1 MFNRK
6 NCSSVF
12 SGVAVIV
19 ISMAGGT
26 AVHAGTWG
34 ATQTLSPSNLAMW
47 NVVTGRWTD
56 NDELETYTSS
66 CVYASGSTLIL
77 KAYQSGS
84 TYYSGRVESKSTY
97 GFGNYSFTAS
107 LPSGQGILGAVW
119 TAALNPWLPEID
131 AAEIVGQ
138 NPGTVYQTFHWA
150 AGTSGQAQFSNTK
163 GGANVSHTYS
173 FSFYPNDIDF
183 FVDGT
188 YISSTYCNYTSSA
201 MHFIADVAVGGDW
214 PGNPNSSTWATSD
227 GARYLKLSNLTF
239 TPYTP

>member
-1 MFNRK
+1 MINR
-6 NCSSVF
+6 NICSTVIGSAA
-12 SGVAVIV
+12 AVV
-19 ISMAGGT
+19 VLMA
-26 AVHAGTWG
+26 AALPARAGTWG
-34 ATQTLSPSNLAMW
+34 ATQTLSPSNLGMW
-47 NVVTGRWTD
+47 NIVNGRWTD

-66 CVYASGSTLIL
+66 CVFAEGSTLIL

-84 TYYSGRVESKSTY
+84 TYYSGRVESHATY

-138 NPGTVYQTFHWA
+138 NPGTSYQTFHWA
-150 AGTSGQAQFSNTK
+150 AGVSGQVQFSNTI
-163 GGANVSHTYS
+163 GQANAFHTYS

-183 FVDGT
+183 FVDGH
-188 YISSTYCNYTSSA
+188 YITSTYCNYPTAS

-214 PGNPNSSTWATSD
+214 PGNPNSSTWATAD